1 MRSHPSP
8 ETSPAR
14 RVAEGATAAVR
25 VVPADGGR
33 ERMQFLRVPRRIYA
47 ADPNWV
53 PPLLLERRQHLSRR
67 NPYFAHAEVRFWV
80 AYRGERL
87 VGRISAQIDRL
98 HLERHRDATGFFGF
112 LEGIDDAEVFA
123 ALLGTAEAWLR
134 GRGMRRILGPF
145 NLSVNDECGLLVD
158 GFDTPPMFM
167 MGHGQRYYDPQMQAH
182 GYAKAKD
189 LVAYLLDA
197 QQPLPSVMDAV
208 VAKAGRAKITVRP
221 LSWARLSEDLATI
234 RSIFN
239 DAWYDNWSY
248 VPFTDAEFETLGQNL
263 KLFVPNDFVQIAEVD
278 GVPAAMIVT
287 VPNLNGIIRDLHGRL
302 LPLGWARLLW
312 RMKTVGP
319 RSARVPL
326 MGVRKAYQRS
336 ALGMALAFSLVEAVR
351 LPVLARGIDRVEL
364 SWILEDNR
372 PMRHMLDRLGAR
384 VYKRYRM
391 YERALV

>member
-8 ETSPAR
+8 ETPPAR
-14 RVAEGATAAVR
+14 RVAKGATAAVR

-53 PPLLLERRQHLSRR
+53 PPLLIERRQHLSRR

-98 HLERHRDATGFFGF
+98 HLERHGDATGFFGF
-112 LEGIDDAEVFA
+112 LEAIDDAEVFA

-145 NLSVNDECGLLVD
+145 NLSVNDECGLLVE

-167 MGHGQRYYDPQMQAH
+167 MGHGQPYYDPQMQAH

-197 QQPLPSVMDAV
+197 RRPLPSVMDAV

-287 VPNLNGIIRDLHGRL
+287 VPNLNGIIRDLHGHL

-326 MGVRKAYQRS
+326 MGVRKTYQRS
-336 ALGMALAFSLVEAVR
+336 AIGMALAFSLVDAVR
-351 LPVLARGIDRVEL
+351 RPVLSRGIDRVEL

-391 YERALV
+391 YERTLV